1 MSAQGLGC
9 MGMSQSYGEADEAT
23 SIATLHR
30 ALELGVTFWD
40 TANVYGATGP
50 DGFGANELL
59 LAQVL
64 AEHRDEVT
72 LATKMGIGGINTA
85 EAASSGRR
93 FTLSATP
100 DEVRRRCDESLARLG
115 TDRIDLY
122 YLHRVDPDTPIE
134 ESIGAMA
141 ELVQAGKVRHVGVS
155 EVTAEELERAHTTY
169 PITALQSEWSLWTRG
184 LEAEVVP
191 TARRLGIGLVPFSP
205 LGRGLPHR
213 RARRPHSFA
222 AGDVR
227 GSLPR
232 FTGDN
237 RTANEAIVDEVAA
250 VAEAHGALPGQV
262 ALAWVLAQGDGRRPD
277 PRAPS
282 GSSTSSRTSAHST
295 SRSPTTSCPGWT
307 SWPTGWPDRATV
319 VTPTS
324 WPTSVRGRRSM
335 SRQRGS
341 TAGSMVT
348 TKYAAPQ
355 TSMRRAEADAA
366 DQEAADQAAERH
378 QREAARGRQR
388 GDPADQRARGS
399 ARRSPRRGSG

>member
-1 MSAQGLGC
+1 METRALGSQGLTVSAQGLGC

-23 SIATLHR
+23 SIATLQR

-40 TANVYGATGP
+40 TANAYGATGP
-50 DGFGANELL
+50 EGFGANEKL

-72 LATKMGIGGINTA
+72 LATKMGIAGINTA
-85 EAASSGRR
+85 EDASTGRR

-122 YLHRVDPDTPIE
+122 YLHRVDPATPIE

-155 EVTAEELERAHTTY
+155 EVTAEELERAHATY

-205 LGRGLPHR
+205 LGRGFLTG
-213 RARRPHSFA
+213 ALAGQSFA
-222 AGDVR
+222 DGDVR
-227 GSLPR
+227 GTLAR

-250 VAEAHGALPGQV
+250 VAEAHDALPAQV
-262 ALAWVLAQGDGRRPD
+262 ALAWVLAQGPD
-277 PRAPS
+277 VVPI
-282 GSSTSSRTSAHST
+282 
-295 SRSPTTSCPGWT
+295 PGT
-307 SWPTGWPDRATV
+307 KRVEYLEQNVGALDVPLTEDELARLDKLADRV
-319 VTPTS
+319 
-324 WPTSVRGRRSM
+324 
-335 SRQRGS
+335 
-341 TAGSMVT
+341 AG
-348 TKYAAPQ
+348 
-355 TSMRRAEADAA
+355 
-366 DQEAADQAAERH
+366 
-378 QREAARGRQR
+378 AR
-388 GDPADQRARGS
+388 
-399 ARRSPRRGSG
+399 